1 MNDTHPTPEA
11 TQDKLSIGELA
22 RLGGVTRRTVRY
34 YVQRGL
40 LPAPEGR
47 GRGSHYTREHL
58 DTLVRIRRLQE
69 KGVPLD
75 GIAYQLDPSAAPPA
89 PPETPMPRIA
99 PWTRVVVDD
108 GVELHLRDQPVDSTQ
123 LQALA
128 RAIRTIL
135 QRGDTP

>member
-1 MNDTHPTPEA
+1 MDDPNPEPTQE
-11 TQDKLSIGELA
+11 TLSIGELA

-69 KGVPLD
+69 KGVPLER
-75 GIAYQLDPSAAPPA
+75 IPHELDPSKAPPA
-89 PPETPMPRIA
+89 SPEPMPRIA

-108 GVELHLRDQPVDSTQ
+108 GVELHLREKPVDSTQ

-128 RAIRTIL
+128 RAIRNIL

>member
-1 MNDTHPTPEA
+1 M
-11 TQDKLSIGELA
+11 DKRSTLNTSEDILSVGELA

-58 DTLVRIRRLQE
+58 DTLVHIRRLQE
-69 KGVPLD
+69 QGVPLEQ
-75 GIAYQLDPSAAPPA
+75 IPARLDPSAAPPKPLEA
-89 PPETPMPRIA
+89 PMPRIA

-108 GVELHLRDQPVDSTQ
+108 GVELHLRDQPVDSHQ
-123 LQALA
+123 LRALA
-128 RAIRTIL
+128 QAIRTIL